1 MGDLADDAVEWA
13 MREYYEEREAFIE
26 EKYAWTD
33 RATHLLST
41 KNDKQVVEEVEKVL
55 KRGTYDPKYLDNQ
68 LSMIAYYYVHGRLT
82 EKQKWAMCL
91 FATEY
96 EL

>member
-13 MREYYEEREAFIE
+13 MRETYDLREALRE
-26 EKYAWTD
+26 EVYAWKD

-41 KNDKQVVEEVEKVL
+41 KTDEQIVKEVEKVL
-55 KRGTYDPKYLDNQ
+55 KRGTYDDKYLDNQ

-82 EKQKWAMCL
+82 DKQKWAMCL

-96 EL
+96 E

>member
-13 MREYYEEREAFIE
+13 MREFYDLREARKE
-26 EKYAWTD
+26 EVYAWKD
-33 RATHLLST
+33 RATHLLTT
-41 KNDKQVVEEVEKVL
+41 KTDGQVVEEVEKVL
-55 KRGTYDPKYLDNQ
+55 KRGTYNGKYLDQQ
-68 LSMIAYYYVHGRLT
+68 LSMLAQHMMYGKLT

>member
-13 MREYYEEREAFIE
+13 MREVPWQAILMEEA
-26 EKYAWTD
+26 YAWQD

-41 KNDKQVVEEVEKVL
+41 KTDGQVVAEVEKVL
-55 KRGTYDPKYLDNQ
+55 KRGTYAKKYLDQQ
-68 LSMIAYYYVHGRLT
+68 LSMIAYYYVHRKLT

>member
-13 MREYYEEREAFIE
+13 MREMYDVREALME
-26 EKYAWTD
+26 EVYAWHD

-41 KNDKQVVEEVEKVL
+41 KTDEQIVKEVEKVL
-55 KRGTYDPKYLDNQ
+55 KRGTYDDKYLDNQ

-82 EKQKWAMCL
+82 GKQKWAMCL

-96 EL
+96 E

>member
-13 MREYYEEREAFIE
+13 MREYYDFREARKE
-26 EKYAWTD
+26 EVYAWKD
-33 RATHLLST
+33 RATRLLST
-41 KNDKQVVEEVEKVL
+41 KDDGQVVEEVEKVL
-55 KRGTYDPKYLDNQ
+55 KRGSYNKEYLDQQ
-68 LSMIAYYYVHGRLT
+68 LSMIAYYMMYRRLT

-96 EL
+96 E

>member
-13 MREYYEEREAFIE
+13 MREMYDVREALME
-26 EKYAWTD
+26 EVYAWHD
-33 RATHLLST
+33 RAMHLQST
-41 KNDKQVVEEVEKVL
+41 KTDGQVVEEVEKVL
-55 KRGTYDPKYLDNQ
+55 KRGTYDAKYLDNQ

-96 EL
+96 E